1 MRMQAEKWRSEI
13 KVGDS
18 IDVLKNDSNQSQ
30 VSGWVQGIVAQISE
44 DSSDIGVQ
52 FPHLLAD

>member
-30 VSGWVQGIVAQISE
+30 VSGWVQGIVA
-44 DSSDIGVQ
+44 
-52 FPHLLAD
+52 

>member
-18 IDVLKNDSNQSQ
+18 IDVLRKESNQCQ
-30 VSGWVQGIVAQISE
+30 V
-44 DSSDIGVQ
+44 
-52 FPHLLAD
+52 